1 LYLYL
6 PELDYVPANLHSSSK
21 SLNTPN
27 AAEADPQFFSHVEG
41 DVEKILRKEKI
52 QEEYQ
57 KVSTTP
63 SCVEMTCVLVLAPPT
78 INRYIWMYFLFSITA
93 SNHTI

>member
-1 LYLYL
+1 MYLYL
-6 PELDYVPANLHSSSK
+6 PELDHIPANLHSSSK
-21 SLNTPN
+21 SNTPN

-57 KVSTTP
+57 KVSTP
-63 SCVEMTCVLVLAPPT
+63 SCVE
-78 INRYIWMYFLFSITA
+78 
-93 SNHTI
+93 

>member
-1 LYLYL
+1 M
-6 PELDYVPANLHSSSK
+6 PANLHSSSK
-21 SLNTPN
+21 SNTPN

-57 KVSTTP
+57 KVSTP
-63 SCVEMTCVLVLAPPT
+63 SCVE
-78 INRYIWMYFLFSITA
+78 
-93 SNHTI
+93 